1 VTVWSVIA
9 HYGDPA
15 VTARAVE
22 SLQAGRTAPDAILAV
37 DNSGG
42 LPALPGVEVMRP
54 GRNIGFAAAV
64 RAGSLRAAAAGA
76 DWVWVFNNDALA
88 TEACLE
94 RLLAAAEA
102 APRAAILSPV
112 IAFPGR
118 SGVWYAGGDVRPRS
132 LSIRHW
138 TAVRDDA
145 PYPTGFVTGCAPLVR
160 TEFILEQGPPDESLF
175 MYYED
180 VDWCLRAL
188 ASGGQLLVVPG
199 AVVEH
204 DVAFVRGRRRF
215 SDLAVYYIVRNRLL
229 VAQRWGAMPD
239 AVAGACSWGGRQTLK
254 GRGARPAARTA
265 LAVAAG
271 LAHGLLGRRGE
282 APPSLVARLT

>member
-1 VTVWSVIA
+1 MSC
-9 HYGDPA
+9 
-15 VTARAVE
+15 
-22 SLQAGRTAPDAILAV
+22 RT
-37 DNSGG
+37 
-42 LPALPGVEVMRP
+42 LPGVEVMRP

-102 APRAAILSPV
+102 APRAALLSPV
-112 IAFPGR
+112 IAFPGG
-118 SGVWYAGGDVRPRS
+118 SGIWYAGGDVRPRS

-138 TAVRDDA
+138 TAVRGDT

-160 TEFILEQGPPDESLF
+160 TAFILEQGPPDQSLF

-188 ASGGQLLVVPG
+188 SSGWQLLVVPG

-204 DVAFVRGRRRF
+204 DVEFDPRPASVLGPG
-215 SDLAVYYIVRNRLL
+215 RLL
-229 VAQRWGAMPD
+229 HGPQSPA
-239 AVAGACSWGGRQTLK
+239 GGRAL
-254 GRGARPAARTA
+254 GHASPPRSPAP
-265 LAVAAG
+265 VPG
-271 LAHGLLGRRGE
+271 VGDRR
-282 APPSLVARLT
+282 

>member
-1 VTVWSVIA
+1 MIVWAVIA
-9 HYGDPA
+9 HYGDA
-15 VTARAVE
+15 AATARAVR
-22 SLQAGRTAPDAILAV
+22 SLQSGRTAPAAILVV
-37 DNSGG
+37 DNGGG
-42 LPALPGVEVMRP
+42 LPELPGVEVMRP

-102 APRAAILSPV
+102 APRAALLSPV
-112 IAFPGR
+112 IAFPGG

-160 TEFILEQGPPDESLF
+160 AEFILAQGPPDESLF
-175 MYYED
+175 LYYED

-188 ASGGQLLVVPG
+188 ASGRQLLVVPG

-204 DVAFVRGRRRF
+204 DVEFFHGRRRF
-215 SDLAVYYIVRNRLL
+215 SDLAVYYMVRNRLL
-229 VAQRWGAMPD
+229 VAQRWGTGPA
-239 AVAGACSWGGRQTLK
+239 AFAGACSWGGRQALK

-282 APPSLVARLT
+282 AARSLAARLT